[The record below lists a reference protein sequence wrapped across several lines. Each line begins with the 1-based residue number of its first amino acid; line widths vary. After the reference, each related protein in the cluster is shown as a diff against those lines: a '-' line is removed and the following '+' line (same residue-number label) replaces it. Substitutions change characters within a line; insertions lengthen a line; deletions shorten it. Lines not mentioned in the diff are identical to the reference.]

1 MDCTADLLLVILWD
15 ETASGTAR
23 SNIGN
28 GMECIFSVLLLAV
41 PEAVLSH
48 KNIARS
54 QKAALRNLIGFGG
67 V

>member
-1 MDCTADLLLVILWD
+1 MDCTADLLLVFVLD
-15 ETASGTAR
+15 ETPSGTAR

-41 PEAVLSH
+41 PEVVLSH
-48 KNIARS
+48 AKTRS
-54 QKAALRNLIGFGG
+54 KSA